1 MYTWLDMAGYKD
13 KTVPKRH
20 GSRARIAFLGS
31 VAIATA
37 VWTGVSFVR
46 ASHWEAWPPHT
57 EQPVVALTFDDGP
70 NPVYTPQILQIL
82 REHDAKATFFMVGTN
97 VARHPEIARLIVR
110 EGHEVGNHSMNH
122 QYRLPYLL
130 PWQIRKEYL
139 RSQGVILRETGVSP
153 LLFRAP
159 HGRLSPWMALTLR
172 RGGATIIGWD
182 IDPRDLSNTAPEAL
196 VRKVL
201 DQVRPG
207 SIILLH
213 DGLDVHENVNRQ
225 VLVQSLPQLIEQLQ
239 ARGYCLA
246 TLSDLLRGDLK
257 NDCKTT
263 QPIPP
268 SAALKLRE

>member
-1 MYTWLDMAGYKD
+1 M
-13 KTVPKRH
+13 
-20 GSRARIAFLGS
+20 
-31 VAIATA
+31 
-37 VWTGVSFVR
+37 
-46 ASHWEAWPPHT
+46 
-57 EQPVVALTFDDGP
+57 VALTFDDGP
-70 NPVYTPQILQIL
+70 NPVFTPQFLQIL
-82 REHDAKATFFMVGTN
+82 REHHAKATFFMVGTN

-110 EGHEVGNHSMNH
+110 EGHEAGNHSMNH
-122 QYRLPYLL
+122 QYRLPYSL

-139 RSQGVILRETGVSP
+139 RAQGVILRETGVSP

-172 RGGATIIGWD
+172 RNGAKIIGWD
-182 IDPRDLSNTAPEAL
+182 VDPRDLHNPPAEAL
-196 VRKVL
+196 VRSVL

-213 DGLDVHENVNRQ
+213 DGLDRHENVNRK
-225 VLVQSLPQLIEQLQ
+225 VLVQALPQLIKQLQ

-246 TLSDLLRGDLK
+246 TLSDLLGGDPK

-268 SAALKLRE
+268 SAAVEAEGATGGARRRSP